1 MNDSTNAPSLVN
13 GTLRG
18 LGAATGGGM
27 VAGSENDLVQ
37 LIGAIITAL
46 SIAWSIYEKVSAR
59 RRDPGLNPPPPGYGG
74 QPPSALL
81 VLLLGALLLAFSL
94 PLTAD
99 SFAIPA
105 PCSALHD
112 PSPCSLLTAPRSQTH
127 TQIDIPV
134 IIIRTVRLAEWQPAP
149 MPPGTQTDLV
159 ELDGVLWVIE
169 WLPLPPLPPSAS

>member
-46 SIAWSIYEKVSAR
+46 SIAWSIYEKLSAR
-59 RRDPGLNPPPPGYGG
+59 RRDQGLNPPPPGYGG

-81 VLLLGALLLAFSL
+81 VLLLGALLLASACL
-94 PLTAD
+94 LAAQASP
-99 SFAIPA
+99 
-105 PCSALHD
+105 PCSAL
-112 PSPCSLLTAPRSQTH
+112 PAPRSQ

-134 IIIRTVRLAEWQPAP
+134 IIIRVVPISEWEPAP

-169 WLPLPPLPPSAS
+169 WLPLPQLPPSAS

>member
-99 SFAIPA
+99 SFAI
-105 PCSALHD
+105 ALHA
-112 PSPCSLLTAPRSQTH
+112 PSPCSLLPAPRSQ